1 MEEEKIIEKLHEL
14 KIKILACDTSLRIIV
29 FELAVIIGML
39 IRTSIGN

>member
-1 MEEEKIIEKLHEL
+1 MNEEKIADQLHGL
-14 KIKILACDTSLRIIV
+14 KIKILACETSLRIIV